1 MSNSNQINRTKSKNR
16 KLFDTKIPRIYDR
29 PLDYTPDKYLTQD
42 KKLPVIGFDPQ
53 MKVNNYGSGTLMTSL
68 QTIATSIL
76 RLLYTVPGQF
86 PDYPEMGIDIRRYL
100 FSFEDEFTAAALR
113 EEILRQLPLLDV
125 YVSNNDAFQVIKTEY
140 AGNPCVIIKL
150 ISSYRNTN
158 GFEEESVMNIGITF
172 DEFHKLT
179 SDISFA
185 FNGSTDQ
192 FSKTK

>member
-1 MSNSNQINRTKSKNR
+1 MANSNQINRTKMKDR

-29 PLDYTPDKYLTQD
+29 PLDYTPEKYLTKD
-42 KKLPVIGFDPQ
+42 KKLPTIGFDPQ
-53 MKVNNYGSGTLMTSL
+53 MQVNNYGTGTLLTSL

-86 PDYPEMGIDIRRYL
+86 PDYPDMGIDIRRYL

-113 EEILRQLPLLDV
+113 EEILRQLPILDI
-125 YVSNNDAFQVIKTEY
+125 YVSNTDAFQVIKTEFS
-140 AGNPCVIIKL
+140 GNPCVIIKL
-150 ISSYRNTN
+150 ISSYRDTN
-158 GFEEESVMNIGITF
+158 GFEEERIMNIGITF
-172 DEFHKLT
+172 DEFHQLT

-192 FSKTK
+192 FSKNK

>member
-1 MSNSNQINRTKSKNR
+1 MATNRESTNRTKSFSR
-16 KLFDTKIPRIYDR
+16 RLFDTKIPRIYDR

-42 KKLPVIGFDPQ
+42 KKLPAIGFDPQ
-53 MKVNNYGSGTLMTSL
+53 MQVNIYGTGTLLTSL

-86 PDYPEMGIDIRRYL
+86 PDYPDMGIDIRRYL

-125 YVSNNDAFQVIKTEY
+125 YVSNPDAFQVIKTEY
-140 AGNPCVIIKL
+140 AGNPCIIIKM
-150 ISSYRNTN
+150 ISTYRTTN
-158 GFEEESVMNIGITF
+158 GFEEEKIMNIGITF

-185 FNGSTDQ
+185 YNGSTDQ
-192 FSKTK
+192 FSN